1 MQPVTSVLPAVV
13 RRLLQQGEM
22 SQEKLDFAWGAAVGP
37 AIERATEV
45 HLTADGTL
53 EVRANDATWR
63 RELRHSQA
71 MMLGRLQ
78 ELLGRQVVKD
88 LKITGRS
95 GRRS

>member
-22 SQEKLDFAWGAAVGP
+22 SQEKLDFAWRAAVGP

-45 HLTADGTL
+45 RLAADGTV
-53 EVRANDATWR
+53 EVRASDATWR
-63 RELRHSQA
+63 RELQHSQS

-78 ELLGRQVVKD
+78 ELLGRQIVKN
-88 LKITGRS
+88 LKIMSRS

>member
-22 SQEKLDFAWGAAVGP
+22 SQEKLDFAWRAAVGP
-37 AIERATEV
+37 AIGRATEV
-45 HLTADGTL
+45 RLGTDGTV
-53 EVRANDATWR
+53 EVRASDATWR

-78 ELLGRQVVKD
+78 ELLGREVVKD
-88 LKITGRS
+88 LRIAGRG